1 ALLAPG
7 KAEAQ
12 SVKAQSNKA
21 ASSGRSKE
29 SQSNKA
35 MMRPR
40 IKEGQ
45 SNKIGAAHA
54 KDMVEAQ
61 IVTEAMGAL
70 TVGGVNKAAIGAALG
85 KDKAQSNKA
94 ASGGR
99 SKEEDKAVMRPRI
112 KEGQS
117 NKIGA
122 AHAKDMVEAMG
133 ALTVGGVNKA
143 AIGAALGKDK
153 VEAQSNKAASGGRS
167 KGQSNK
173 AVMRPHI
180 KEEGP
185 SNKIG
190 AAHAKDMVEAQ
201 IVTEAMGAVGGV
213 NKAAIGAALGKDKV
227 EAQSNKAASGGIN
240 KAVMRPRSKEEG
252 QSKKIGAAHAKDK
265 LEAQIFTEAMRARGK
280 KTMGGVNKAEAQSVN
295 KAASGDTMRK
305 RWVDA
310 VAVEHKD

>member
-1 ALLAPG
+1 MAPG

-35 MMRPR
+35 MIRPR

-45 SNKIGAAHA
+45 SNKIGAARA

-173 AVMRPHI
+173 VVMRPHI

-227 EAQSNKAASGGIN
+227 EAQSNKASGGIN

-295 KAASGDTMRK
+295 KAASGARNK
-305 RWVDA
+305 SSVNIGN
-310 VAVEHKD
+310 ES